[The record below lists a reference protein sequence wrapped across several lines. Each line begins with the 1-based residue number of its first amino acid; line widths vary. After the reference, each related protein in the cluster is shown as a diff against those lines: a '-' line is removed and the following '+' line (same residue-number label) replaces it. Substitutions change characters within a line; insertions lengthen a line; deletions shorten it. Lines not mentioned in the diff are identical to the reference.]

1 MLLVK
6 KEKVSVV
13 LKDRG
18 PNDLE
23 WIIERLKKENYK
35 LEMEV
40 EMLKKDIAFLR
51 EEIQATNLKN
61 IIKCKVEM

>member
-1 MLLVK
+1 MMCLAT
-6 KEKVSVV
+6 KEER
-13 LKDRG
+13 LKNVQNDKG

-40 EMLKKDIAFLR
+40 EMLKKDIAFLQ
-51 EEIQATNLKN
+51 EELQAVKMEYGKSNN
-61 IIKCKVEM
+61 

>member
-6 KEKVSVV
+6 KERLRNVQNDK
-13 LKDRG
+13 G

-23 WIIERLKKENYK
+23 WIIEKLKKENYR

-40 EMLKKDIAFLR
+40 EMLKKDIAFLY
-51 EEIQATNLKN
+51 EELQARKIEDAKSNN
-61 IIKCKVEM
+61 